1 MKTFRE
7 FSEQLER
14 GRLTPN
20 TPAQTQQQRVS
31 SVKRASMIS
40 TKMRGRASDEL
51 DSHQTN
57 MRTLLKKSGEDIR
70 GAH

>member
-1 MKTFRE
+1 MKTFQQ
-7 FSEQLER
+7 FQEQLER
-14 GRLTPN
+14 GRLTPA

-51 DSHQTN
+51 DSHQSN
-57 MRTLLKKSGEDIR
+57 MRTLLKKSGEDIK

>member
-1 MKTFRE
+1 MKTFRQ
-7 FSEQLER
+7 FQEQLER
-14 GRLTPN
+14 GDFTPN
-20 TPAQTQQQRVS
+20 TPAQTQQQRDS

-40 TKMRGRASDEL
+40 RKMRSRSDDEL
-51 DSHQTN
+51 DAHQSN

>member
-14 GRLTPN
+14 GDFTPN
-20 TPAQTQQQRVS
+20 TPAQTQQQRDS

-40 TKMRGRASDEL
+40 RKMRSRSDDEL
-51 DSHQTN
+51 NAHQSN